1 MSNLHQTP
9 VALVVDCINSLY
21 KMREISS
28 GERAKLL
35 ELTTQSSQ
43 SGNWDELRE
52 QLFKL
57 RASSCVKKMID
68 YAIDATREKTGGN
81 VL

>member
-21 KMREISS
+21 KMQEISS
-28 GERAKLL
+28 KERANLL
-35 ELTTQSSQ
+35 ELTTRSSQ
-43 SGNWDELRE
+43 SGNWDKMRE

-57 RASSCVKKMID
+57 RASSCVKRMID
-68 YAIDATREKTGGN
+68 NAIDATREKTGGN